1 MKKNNVKVV
10 SMNAM
15 IACLYAVATLA
26 ISPIA
31 YGGIQMRISEI
42 LIFLVFYN
50 RKFIPGLVIGCFIAN
65 MASPMGIWDMTF
77 GTIAT
82 FIAVVLISKQKSLF
96 ISALIGAI
104 VNGIIVGLELHLSL
118 GLPLFIN
125 VLYVFIGEY
134 LVLLLGIPVYKYMEK
149 NKTFFVKY
157 VIDNK

>member
-1 MKKNNVKVV
+1 MKKNNVKIV

-15 IACLYAVATLA
+15 VACLYAVATLVIA
-26 ISPIA
+26 PIA

-42 LIFLVFYN
+42 LIFLSFYN
-50 RKFIPGLVIGCFIAN
+50 RKYIPGLVIGCFIAN

-82 FIAVVLISKQKSLF
+82 LIAVLLISKQKSLF

-104 VNGIIVGLELHLSL
+104 VNGVVVGLELHLSL

-125 VLYVFIGEY
+125 VIYVFIGEY
-134 LVLLLGIPVYKYMEK
+134 MVLLLGIPVYKSVEK
-149 NKTFFVKY
+149 NKVFFDKY
-157 VIDNK
+157 ICGNQ

>member
-1 MKKNNVKVV
+1 MKKTNVRVV

-15 IACLYAVATLA
+15 IACLYAVSTLA

-42 LIFLVFYN
+42 LIFLSFYN
-50 RKFIPGLVIGCFIAN
+50 RKYVPGLVIGCFIAN
-65 MASPMGIWDMTF
+65 MASPMGVWDMTF
-77 GTIAT
+77 GTLAT
-82 FIAVVLISKQKSLF
+82 LIAVVLISRQKSLF
-96 ISALIGAI
+96 VSALIGAI
-104 VNGIIVGLELHLSL
+104 VNGLIVGIELHLSL

-134 LVLLLGIPVYKYMEK
+134 LVLLLGVPVYKYMER

-157 VIDNK
+157 ISQNQ